1 MRLPRRRWFVV
12 STLLG
17 LTVAALLRIG
27 AIEGVEGMS
36 KAETKT
42 TQQRPATDAGV
53 PRPPATR
60 VQEVVEAV
68 HGVAILDS
76 YRWLED
82 GHSDEVVRWVE
93 AQNAYTRSLLDGR
106 PGRTGMRERLATLM
120 SIGVVQAPEVRGDLY
135 FHTRREG
142 AHQNQPI
149 LYVRKGARGPDKP
162 LLDPNPMSPDGTATI
177 DWWYPSWD
185 GRFVA
190 YGISTAGDEKSVLR
204 VREVATAVDRPD
216 TIPHTRYCSIGWLP
230 DDSGFYYTRYPAP
243 GSVPPGQENYNS
255 HVFFHRLGT
264 EPKDDPKV
272 FGEQRRPEEIIRVDI
287 SPDGR
292 WLTAVVNDGWT
303 RSDLLVRDLSRPDS
317 AFVPVAQGLDA
328 IFEGGVV
335 DGVLY
340 IRTNLDAP
348 RYRLLAVDPAKPDR
362 AGWKVLIPESE
373 AVLDDARILGGR
385 IVTRT
390 MVNAS
395 SRVAV
400 HDLDGKALLE
410 VTLPGIGSVE
420 RLGGDI
426 RGDEAFFS
434 YASFTQPPVVQRIDL
449 KTGATSAWDGV
460 KTDLDLS
467 NLEVKQVWYRSKD
480 GTRVSMFV
488 VARKGLALDGTNPT
502 ILGGYGGFNISE
514 TPEFRRPLLL
524 WLERGGVYALPNLR
538 GGGEYGEAWHHAGML
553 DQKQNVFDDFAAAA
567 SWLID
572 QKYASPAKLAI
583 SGGSNGGLLVGAAL
597 TQHPELFKA
606 VVCAVPLLDMIRYH
620 NFQIAKLWIPE
631 YGSSDSAEQF
641 RWLYAYS
648 PYQHVKRGTAYPA
661 VLLTTAES
669 DSRVDPMHAR
679 KMAAL
684 LQASTSSDQPILLRT
699 ETRAGHGVGK
709 PLSKQIDEAV
719 DTYGFLAWQLGLE
732 KGSAPAAAPAASP
745 AAPPAAEP
753 AASRD

>member
-1 MRLPRRRWFVV
+1 MRLPDRRWFVV
-12 STLLG
+12 PALG
-17 LTVAALLRIG
+17 LFVAAALWIG
-27 AIEGVEGMS
+27 GVEGIESMT
-36 KAETKT
+36 KGETNVA
-42 TQQRPATDAGV
+42 RPAGADGTEV
-53 PRPPATR
+53 PRPPETR
-60 VQEVVEAV
+60 AQEVVEAV
-68 HGVAILDS
+68 HGVAIRDP

-82 GHSDEVVRWVE
+82 GRSDEVARWVE
-93 AQNAYTRSLLDGR
+93 AQNSYTRALLDPR
-106 PGRTGMRERLATLM
+106 PGRAGMRDRLAVLM
-120 SIGVVQAPEVRGDLY
+120 SIGVVQAPEVRGDFY

-142 AHQNQPI
+142 ARQNQPI
-149 LYVRKGARGPDKP
+149 LYVRKGTRGPDKP

-177 DWWYPSWD
+177 DWWYPSRD

-204 VREVATAVDRPD
+204 VRETETAVDRPD
-216 TIPHTRYCSIGWLP
+216 MIPNTRYCSLGWLP

-243 GSVPPGQENYNS
+243 GSVPAGQENYSS

-264 EPKDDPKV
+264 DPKDDPKV
-272 FGEQRRPEEIIRVDI
+272 FGEGRRPEEIIRIDL

-292 WLTAVVNDGWT
+292 WLTAMVMDGWT
-303 RSDLLVRDLSRPDS
+303 RSDMLVRDLSRPGS

-348 RYRLLAVDPAKPDR
+348 RYRLMAADPAKPER

-373 AVLDDARILGGR
+373 AVLDDAQVIGGR

-400 HDLDGKALLE
+400 RALDGKPLLE

-426 RGDEAFFS
+426 HGDEAFFS
-434 YASFTQPPVVQRIDL
+434 YASFTQPPVIQRIDL
-449 KTGATSAWDGV
+449 KTGSTSAWDGV
-460 KTDLDLS
+460 AADVDLS
-467 NLEVKQVWYRSKD
+467 GLEVKQVWYSSKD
-480 GTRVSMFV
+480 GTKVSMFV

-502 ILGGYGGFNISE
+502 LLSGYGGFNISE

-553 DQKQNVFDDFAAAA
+553 ERKQNVFDDFAAAA

-572 QKYASPAKLAI
+572 QKYTSPDRLAI
-583 SGGSNGGLLVGAAL
+583 YGGSNGGLLVGAAL

-606 VVCAVPLLDMIRYH
+606 VVCAVPLLDMIRYQ

-631 YGSSDSAEQF
+631 YGSSDSPEQF

-648 PYQHVKRGTAYPA
+648 PYQHVQRGTAYPA

-684 LQASTSSDQPILLRT
+684 LQASTSSGRPVMLRT

-719 DTYGFLAWQLGLE
+719 DTYGFLAWQVGLE
-732 KGSAPAAAPAASP
+732 KGAAAAPTAAPAAAPAA
-745 AAPPAAEP
+745 
-753 AASRD
+753 ASRD

>member
-1 MRLPRRRWFVV
+1 M
-12 STLLG
+12 
-17 LTVAALLRIG
+17 AALLWMGG
-27 AIEGVEGMS
+27 AEGVESMS
-36 KAETKT
+36 KAESG
-42 TQQRPATDAGV
+42 ATPEATATEGQV
-53 PRPPATR
+53 RRPPATR
-60 VQEVVEAV
+60 TQEVVEAV

-82 GHSDEVVRWVE
+82 GRSEEVARWVE
-93 AQNAYTRSLLDGR
+93 AQNAYTRSQLDAR
-106 PGRTGMRERLATLM
+106 PGRGEMRERLAALM
-120 SIGVVQAPEVRGDLY
+120 SIGVVQAPEARGDLY

-142 AHQNQPI
+142 AGQNQPI
-149 LYVRKGARGPDKP
+149 LYVRKGLRGPDKP
-162 LLDPNPMSPDGTATI
+162 LLDPNPISPDGTATI

-185 GRFVA
+185 GKYVA

-216 TIPHTRYCSIGWLP
+216 VIPHTRYCALGWLP

-243 GSVPPGQENYNS
+243 GSVPAGQENYNS

-264 EPKDDPKV
+264 DPKNDPKV
-272 FGEQRRPEEIIRVDI
+272 FGEGRRPEEIIRINI

-292 WLTAVVNDGWT
+292 WLTAIVNDGWT

-317 AFVPVAQGLDA
+317 RFVPVAQGLDA

-348 RYRLLAVDPAKPDR
+348 RYRLVAVDPARPDR
-362 AGWKVLIPESE
+362 ASWKVLIPESE
-373 AVLDDARILGGR
+373 AVLDDVQILGGR

-400 HDLDGKALLE
+400 HALDGKPLLD
-410 VTLPGIGSVE
+410 VTLPGIGSVD
-420 RLGGDI
+420 RLGGDY

-434 YASFTQPPVVQRIDL
+434 YASFTQPPMIQRIDL
-449 KTGATSAWDGV
+449 KTGATSPWDGV
-460 KTDLDLS
+460 KADLDLS
-467 NLEVKQVWYRSKD
+467 GLEVKQVWYRSKD
-480 GTRVSMFV
+480 GTKVSMFV
-488 VARKGLALDGTNPT
+488 VARKGLVLDGTNPT
-502 ILGGYGGFNISE
+502 LLSGYGGFNISE

-553 DQKQNVFDDFAAAA
+553 EKKQNVFDDFAAAA
-567 SWLID
+567 SWLIE
-572 QKYASPAKLAI
+572 QKYTSPAKLAI
-583 SGGSNGGLLVGAAL
+583 QGGSNGGLLVGAAL
-597 TQHPELFKA
+597 TQHPELYKA

-620 NFQIAKLWIPE
+620 GFQIAKLWIPE
-631 YGSSDSAEQF
+631 YGSSDSPEQF

-648 PYQHVKRGTAYPA
+648 PYQHVTRGTAYPA

-684 LQASTSSDQPILLRT
+684 LQASTSSDSPILLRT

-719 DTYGFLAWQLGLE
+719 DTYGFLAWQVGLE
-732 KGSAPAAAPAASP
+732 KGAAPAPAATPAAAPAAP
-745 AAPPAAEP
+745 AAAAP
-753 AASRD
+753 GRAPML